1 MATGALGQGVM
12 GKSHQNRKPIYRCCQ
27 YKCNEETLKLYKF
40 IQKRNTKTEQI
51 KDEIKDNDNDKLP
64 KLEIKIF
71 CRNVK
76 YWQSFTDSFQTVIDT
91 STNLNN
97 VEKPNYLR
105 SYLERDAPEGTG
117 GLLLTDNNYSE
128 VLGVLKK
135 KHGNP
140 DVIINSHMS
149 ALIKI
154 SPVVSN
160 DVHSLRK

>member
-1 MATGALGQGVM
+1 MINF
-12 GKSHQNRKPIYRCCQ
+12 QNQK
-27 YKCNEETLKLYKF
+27 LKF
-40 IQKRNTKTEQI
+40 S
-51 KDEIKDNDNDKLP
+51 
-64 KLEIKIF
+64 

-117 GLLLTDNNYSE
+117 ALLLTDNNYSE

-140 DVIINSHMS
+140 DVIINSHR
-149 ALIKI
+149 
-154 SPVVSN
+154 
-160 DVHSLRK
+160 VH